1 MSNSLEE
8 DKDTEI
14 RYNYEGEG
22 EINRIRSDLDNMFS
36 SIDNNIYISKSVK
49 NTLAE
54 TFNVLRNY
62 FSNVEKISKAL
73 SDAYS
78 VNNTKSIL
86 SNAIE
91 LYANLGAINAMLRLM
106 REYVKIDSIAEN
118 IEKLTNRTI
127 TTIALLIQIH
137 IQNNTEK
144 PDKIVDEIKS
154 ELNKY
159 KELIDEVDEFV
170 DEDID
175 ELKRRFEN
183 DEDLARGVYNVLSK
197 TLSLMEEYYYD
208 NAFVFALNALDTDKA
223 SVALDRLVEAY
234 ASFSAFK
241 ALYSVFCSYNIRY
254 RHLEHRLNEAL
265 KHTKQVIDKIVE
277 YYIKS

>member
-14 RYNYEGEG
+14 RYNYEGES
-22 EINRIRSDLDNMFS
+22 EINKMRSDLDNIFYT
-36 SIDNNIYISKSVK
+36 IDNNIYISKSVK

-106 REYVKIDSIAEN
+106 REYVKIDSNIQN

-144 PDKIVDEIKS
+144 PDKLVDEIKS
-154 ELNKY
+154 EIAKY
-159 KELIDEVDEFV
+159 EELINEIDEHI
-170 DEDID
+170 DEDLD
-175 ELKRRFEN
+175 ELKRQFED

-197 TLSLMEEYYYD
+197 ALNLLEEYYYD

>member
-1 MSNSLEE
+1 MSNTIE
-8 DKDTEI
+8 DKDTEL
-14 RYNYEGEG
+14 RYSYEGES
-22 EINRIRSDLDNMFS
+22 EINKMRSDLDNIFYT
-36 SIDNNIYISKSVK
+36 IDNNIYISKSVK
-49 NTLAE
+49 NALLE

-73 SDAYS
+73 GDAYS

-91 LYANLGAINAMLRLM
+91 LYANLDAINAMLAIM
-106 REYVKIDSIAEN
+106 RGYVKIDSIAEN

-137 IQNNTEK
+137 IQHNAEK

-208 NAFVFALNALDTDKA
+208 NAFVFALNALDTNKA
-223 SVALDRLVEAY
+223 SVALNELVEAY
-234 ASFSAFK
+234 ASFSALQ
-241 ALYSVFCSYNIRY
+241 ALYNVFCDGYNICV
-254 RHLEHRLNEAL
+254 RHLEHRLYEAL
-265 KHTKQVIDKIVE
+265 KGTKQVIDKIVD

>member
-22 EINRIRSDLDNMFS
+22 EINKIRSDLDNIFY

-62 FSNVEKISKAL
+62 FSNVETIGKAL

-91 LYANLGAINAMLRLM
+91 LYANLDAINAMLRLM
-106 REYVKIDSIAEN
+106 REYVKIDSNIQN

-144 PDKIVDEIKS
+144 PDKLDNEIKS
-154 ELNKY
+154 ELTKY
-159 KELIDEVDEFV
+159 NALINEIDEFI
-170 DEDID
+170 DEDLD
-175 ELKRRFEN
+175 ELKRQFED
-183 DEDLARGVYNVLSK
+183 DEDLTRGTYNVLSK
-197 TLSLMEEYYYD
+197 ALSLMEEYYYD

-234 ASFSAFK
+234 ASFSALK

-265 KHTKQVIDKIVE
+265 KHTKQVIDKIID

>member
-1 MSNSLEE
+1 MSSSLE
-8 DKDTEI
+8 DKDLTEM
-14 RYNYEGEG
+14 RYSYEGEG
-22 EINRIRSDLDNMFS
+22 EINKIKSDLDNIFY

-49 NTLAE
+49 NALAE

-62 FSNVEKISKAL
+62 FSNVETIGKAL

-91 LYANLGAINAMLRLM
+91 LYANLDAINAMLRLM
-106 REYVKIDSIAEN
+106 REYVKIDSHTEN

-137 IQNNTEK
+137 IQNNAEK
-144 PDKIVDEIKS
+144 PDKLDNEIKNV
-154 ELNKY
+154 LTKY
-159 KELIDEVDEFV
+159 NELIDEIDESI

-183 DEDLARGVYNVLSK
+183 DEDLTRGVYNVLSK
-197 TLSLMEEYYYD
+197 ALSLMEEYYYD

-234 ASFSAFK
+234 ASFSALK

-265 KHTKQVIDKIVE
+265 KHTKQVIDKIID

>member
-1 MSNSLEE
+1 MSNSKE

-14 RYNYEGEG
+14 RYSYEGES
-22 EINRIRSDLDNMFS
+22 EINKMRSDLDNIFYT
-36 SIDNNIYISKSVK
+36 IDNNIYISKSVK

-106 REYVKIDSIAEN
+106 REYVKIDSNIQN

-154 ELNKY
+154 EIAKY
-159 KELIDEVDEFV
+159 EELINEIDEHI
-170 DEDID
+170 DEDLD
-175 ELKRRFEN
+175 ELKRQFED

-197 TLSLMEEYYYD
+197 ALNLLEEYYYD